1 MDSSLFDE
9 LERKVER
16 LLQINMALKQ
26 ENELLR
32 TENAKLQFDR
42 NGIKSRI
49 DAILEKL
56 QEVDHL

>member
-16 LLQINMALKQ
+16 LLQINMTLKQ